1 MNNDIFK
8 RLLSSLFLIPTV
20 ILIVIEGNI
29 IFNSFLAVC
38 LIISLY
44 EWYRISLNKLT
55 FFFGLIFLIFSFYL
69 IFQIRNF
76 YSDNNLNLFNFMFI
90 LILCI
95 STDIGGYLIGKTL
108 KGPRLTKIS
117 PNKTISGSLG
127 SYSASVVALYFYFK
141 YSYFFFE
148 KTIILNFNL
157 IIIILIISS
166 ISQAGD
172 LLISLFKRKSN
183 LKDTGNLIP
192 VPGGLLDRIDGI
204 IFAFPFFYFLI
215 SKNLI

>member
-127 SYSASVVALYFYFK
+127 SYSVSVVALYFYFK

-192 VPGGLLDRIDGI
+192 GHGGLLDRIDGI

>member
-127 SYSASVVALYFYFK
+127 SYSASVVTLYFYFK

-192 VPGGLLDRIDGI
+192 GHGGLLDRIDGI

>member
-1 MNNDIFK
+1 
-8 RLLSSLFLIPTV
+8 LIPTV

-127 SYSASVVALYFYFK
+127 SYSVSVVALYFYFK

-192 VPGGLLDRIDGI
+192 GHGGLLDRIDGI

>member
-192 VPGGLLDRIDGI
+192 GHGGLLDRIDGI

>member
-1 MNNDIFK
+1 
-8 RLLSSLFLIPTV
+8 
-20 ILIVIEGNI
+20 
-29 IFNSFLAVC
+29 
-38 LIISLY
+38 
-44 EWYRISLNKLT
+44 
-55 FFFGLIFLIFSFYL
+55 
-69 IFQIRNF
+69 
-76 YSDNNLNLFNFMFI
+76 MFI

-127 SYSASVVALYFYFK
+127 SYSVSVVALYFYFK

-192 VPGGLLDRIDGI
+192 GHGGLLDRIDGI

>member
-8 RLLSSLFLIPTV
+8 RMLSSLLLIPII
-20 ILIVIEGNI
+20 ILIVIEGNL
-29 IFNSFLAVC
+29 IFNSFLTVC
-38 LIISLY
+38 LIISIY
-44 EWYRISLNKLT
+44 EWHKISFNKLI
-55 FFFGLIFLIFSFYL
+55 FFLGLIFLFFSFYF
-69 IFQIRNF
+69 IFQIRN
-76 YSDNNLNLFNFMFI
+76 YSPDNNLNLFNFMFI

-127 SYSASVVALYFYFK
+127 SYFVSVISIYFYLK

-148 KTIILNFNL
+148 YSEILNLKF
-157 IIIILIISS
+157 IMIILIISS

-172 LLISLFKRKSN
+172 LLISFCKRKSN

-192 VPGGLLDRIDGI
+192 GHGGLLDRIDGI

>member
-127 SYSASVVALYFYFK
+127 SYSASMVALYFYFK

-192 VPGGLLDRIDGI
+192 GHGGLLDRIDGI